1 MPDYPYYHYQ
11 TPLLS
16 FLQVIFRVIWSGIAT
31 VVLVDNLST
40 KLGNNSSTQTP
51 SDTDTKSAANSN
63 KECPL

>member
-11 TPLLS
+11 KPLLS
-16 FLQVIFRVIWSGIAT
+16 FLKVIFRVIWSGIAT

-40 KLGNNSSTQTP
+40 KLGNNSSAQTP
-51 SDTDTKSAANSN
+51 SDTSAKSTTNSN

>member
-16 FLQVIFRVIWSGIAT
+16 FLQAIFRVNLSGIAT

-40 KLGNNSSTQTP
+40 ELGNNSSAQTP
-51 SDTDTKSAANSN
+51 SDTSAKSTANSD